1 MSATNPYLQRALRFC
16 ELCGQFMG
24 NMSKAE
30 WDRCGSVCRDCLQ
43 SRSDPVMVIRNAADQ
58 RWLSYTDS

>member
-24 NMSKAE
+24 DMSKAE
-30 WDRCGSVCRDCLQ
+30 WDRCGNVCKDCLQ
-43 SRSDPVMVIRNAADQ
+43 SRCDPVVVITNAAVQ
-58 RWLSYTDS
+58 TGLSYTDS